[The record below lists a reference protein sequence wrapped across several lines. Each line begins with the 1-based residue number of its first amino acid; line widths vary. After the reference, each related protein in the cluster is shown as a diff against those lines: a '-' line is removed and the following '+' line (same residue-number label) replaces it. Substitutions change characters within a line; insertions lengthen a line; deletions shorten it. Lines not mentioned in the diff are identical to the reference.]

1 MRGAERDVGSGG
13 VGAADT
19 GAVDGLDGALLFRED
34 LLRVASPSLADFRPR
49 VFRDPPA
56 GDVDDE
62 LGAAGS
68 GAGEGLARLTSSPIA
83 VPFSDNITPGAVRS
97 T

>member
-1 MRGAERDVGSGG
+1 MRGAGRDVGSGG

-19 GAVDGLDGALLFRED
+19 GAMDGAAGALLFREER
-34 LLRVASPSLADFRPR
+34 LRVVSPSFADFRPR

-56 GDVDDE
+56 GDVDE
-62 LGAAGS
+62 VLGAAGS

-83 VPFSDNITPGAVRS
+83 VPFSDSITPGAVPSR
-97 T
+97 